1 MYGGDSIVIL
11 TFIVHPKEV
20 ETSEET
26 IRQTETL
33 IVVPNEWSILFEDG
47 QETLWDGD
55 VIGFDGPGELTLVK
69 YEKTEFGCEKKI
81 IRHIVITSTTDFE
94 QVKADAEAEKFFQ
107 NGTLYIRR
115 GEMIY
120 TISGERVK

>member
-1 MYGGDSIVIL
+1 MFY
-11 TFIVHPKEV
+11 
-20 ETSEET
+20 
-26 IRQTETL
+26 
-33 IVVPNEWSILFEDG
+33 G
-47 QETLWDGD
+47 QEEKIKDAEISMADWKDD
-55 VIGFDGPGELTLVK
+55 QEITLVK
-69 YEKTEFGCEKKI
+69 YDTTEFGCLKTIK
-81 IRHIVITSTTDFE
+81 RHIVITSTVGFE